1 MLSANVQSYGEI
13 DALKMPD
20 TIGNFSRNAMA
31 ESNDTVETS
40 VTKSASRKKKIYAAV
55 FLSTVASLSAFAGFA
70 KAVAI
75 TRKRDPKHFGDGIAG
90 VKGVH
95 ENGALLAI
103 RALGWGTFYAIT
115 GCSLFF
121 YGIWKIS
128 GATNAEEFR
137 IKMGSLLPKIP
148 KNNPPK
154 SRTEFEGL
162 TDLLT
167 YISEEWGK
175 KNK

>member
-1 MLSANVQSYGEI
+1 
-13 DALKMPD
+13 
-20 TIGNFSRNAMA
+20 MA

-40 VTKSASRKKKIYAAV
+40 VTKSAKRREKIYAAV
-55 FLSTVASLSAFAGFA
+55 FLSTVAGISALAGFA
-70 KAVAI
+70 RAVAA
-75 TRKRDPKHFGDGIAG
+75 TRKQDPTHFGDGMSGI
-90 VKGVH
+90 KGVR
-95 ENGALLAI
+95 ETGASLAM

-128 GATNAEEFR
+128 GATNAEEFKL
-137 IKMGSLLPKIP
+137 KMGSVLPKIP
-148 KNNPPK
+148 KNNPPQ

-167 YISEEWGK
+167 YISEDWGR
-175 KNK
+175 NKEE